1 MKTRNDLVREGSK
14 TVTAK
19 NVIRQVDEL
28 KSIIATM
35 REQRQRPEYINEI
48 EAQGLY
54 AIRKDALN
62 SSKAEMERI
71 NNRIAQLEKDYSKK
85 LKETDRSQLELI
97 NTRYRAMSDK
107 ELDAE
112 AMKYISFP
120 QGNDPLQMDYLS
132 AELHARGNDKHILLR
147 EKLVQADY
155 LRPFL
160 HTDEGKALQK
170 EQSFYSNAKPDL
182 FLIEGMNQA
191 GKPELM
197 AASIE
202 RLYRE

>member
-1 MKTRNDLVREGSK
+1 MKTRNDLVREGAR
-14 TVTAK
+14 TVAAK
-19 NVIRQVDEL
+19 NAIRQVDEL
-28 KSIIATM
+28 KSIITTM
-35 REQRQRPEYINEI
+35 REQRQRPEYIKEI
-48 EAQGLY
+48 EEQGLH
-54 AIRKDALN
+54 AIKKDLLN
-62 SSKAEMERI
+62 NSKTELERI
-71 NNRIAQLEKDYSKK
+71 NNRIASLEKEYSKK
-85 LKETDRSQLELI
+85 LKATDRSQLELI

-132 AELHARGNDKHILLR
+132 AELHARGNDKHSILR
-147 EKLVQADY
+147 DKLVKADY

-160 HTDEGKALQK
+160 HTDEGKALQR
-170 EQSFYSNAKPDL
+170 EQTFYSNAKPDL
-182 FLIEGMNQA
+182 FLIEGTNQV

-202 RLYRE
+202 GLYRE

>member
-19 NVIRQVDEL
+19 NAIRQVDEL
-28 KSIIATM
+28 KSIIAQM
-35 REQRQRPEYINEI
+35 REQKQRPEYINEI
-48 EAQGLY
+48 EAQGLHS
-54 AIRKDALN
+54 IKMDALTN
-62 SSKAEMERI
+62 SKMELERI
-71 NNRIAQLEKDYSKK
+71 NNRIAQLEKEYSKK

-112 AMKYISFP
+112 AMKYISKP

-132 AELHARGNDKHILLR
+132 AELHARGNDKHSILR
-147 EKLVQADY
+147 DKLVQADY
-155 LRPFL
+155 LRPYLFS
-160 HTDEGKALQK
+160 DEGKALVK
-170 EQSFYSNAKPDL
+170 EQSFYTNAKPDL
-182 FLIEGMNQA
+182 FLIEGTNQA
-191 GKPELM
+191 GKSELM

-202 RLYRE
+202 GLYRE

>member
-35 REQRQRPEYINEI
+35 REQKQRPEYINEM
-48 EAQGLY
+48 ELQGLHS
-54 AIRKDALN
+54 IKMDLLSN
-62 SSKAEMERI
+62 SKKELERI
-71 NNRIAQLEKDYSKK
+71 NTRLAQIEKEYNKK
-85 LKETDRSQLELI
+85 QKETDRSQLELI

-107 ELDAE
+107 ELNAE
-112 AMKYISFP
+112 AMKYISMP
-120 QGNDPLQMDYLS
+120 SGNDPLQMDYLS
-132 AELHARGNDKHILLR
+132 AELHARGNDKHVLLR

-155 LRPFL
+155 LRPYLFS
-160 HTDEGKALQK
+160 DEGKALLK

-182 FLIEGMNQA
+182 FLIEATNQA
-191 GKPELM
+191 GKPELT
-197 AASIE
+197 AASVE
-202 RLYRE
+202 GLYRE